1 MVAPATALDGVTV
14 SVGLALVLFGIY
26 VRRRFDSPGVGSFAA
41 FVALLGLAGVSSG
54 LLSSAVPGELWP
66 EVGTLFWGVATV
78 PWLLFALRYTGRSTR
93 IRLRSVVLLLAPC
106 AGILAGIVML
116 RTGFS
121 EVVTALVGGVP
132 TLYCLA
138 LVLTGAAL
146 LIRTG
151 YRYGHVGARQGVSLA
166 LAPTGT
172 FVSLNLVSLLVSEQ
186 PDPGVVA
193 TVNAA
198 GFVVAAAALATAV
211 GYYRVLDVTPPA
223 VGTLG
228 EREIVRESDDLVF
241 VVSDEDSVVRI
252 NETALSALGL
262 RRDDARQTRLSDLL
276 GHGSDSLR
284 ERETVTLETSDG
296 TRRYDPQVSTLTGG
310 GDRALGA
317 LVSLRDVTA
326 RQLREQRL
334 SVLNRVLRHNLRN
347 RVQVLRAHAEALDR
361 GETDTGG
368 HTAPMIDA
376 AEELASVSEAARTID
391 EFVARDTGETTAHV
405 VDLVYDTLVELGAD
419 DSPVSV
425 AVEMPESLAV
435 VTSHQA
441 LSAALESALENAL
454 EYAETE
460 ASVTVTETP
469 EGCLVCITDDGPGI
483 PDSELESLERGVE
496 TPLQHTTGLGLWQ
509 LKWAVTTIGG
519 ELSFDT
525 TDGTTIEFTV
535 PDRGSG

>member
-1 MVAPATALDGVTV
+1 MLAPETGLDGITV
-14 SVGLALVLFGIY
+14 SVGLALCLFGIY
-26 VRRRFDSPGVGSFAA
+26 VYRRFDSPGVGSFAA
-41 FVALLGLAGVSSG
+41 FAVFLGFAGISSG

-78 PWLLFALRYTGRSTR
+78 PWLLFALQYTGRSTR
-93 IRLRSVVLLLAPC
+93 VRPRSVVLLLAPC

-121 EVVTALVGGVP
+121 EVATALVGGVS

-151 YRYGHVGARQGVSLA
+151 YRYSHVGTRQGVSLA
-166 LAPTGT
+166 LAPTAT

-186 PDPGVVA
+186 PDPELIA
-193 TVNAA
+193 TINTA

-211 GYYRVLDVTPPA
+211 GYYRVFEVTPPA

-241 VVSDEDSVVRI
+241 VVSDEDSVVQV

-262 RRDDARQTRLSDLL
+262 SRDDARQTGLSALL
-276 GHGSDSLR
+276 GHTTDTLR
-284 ERETVTLETSDG
+284 GRETVTLETPDG

-310 GDRALGA
+310 DGQELGA

-347 RVQVLRAHAEALDR
+347 RAQVIRSHSTEKTRAPA
-361 GETDTGG
+361 
-368 HTAPMIDA
+368 
-376 AEELASVSEAARTID
+376 
-391 EFVARDTGETTAHV
+391 
-405 VDLVYDTLVELGAD
+405 
-419 DSPVSV
+419 
-425 AVEMPESLAV
+425 
-435 VTSHQA
+435 
-441 LSAALESALENAL
+441 N
-454 EYAETE
+454 
-460 ASVTVTETP
+460 
-469 EGCLVCITDDGPGI
+469 
-483 PDSELESLERGVE
+483 
-496 TPLQHTTGLGLWQ
+496 TPL
-509 LKWAVTTIGG
+509 
-519 ELSFDT
+519 
-525 TDGTTIEFTV
+525 
-535 PDRGSG
+535 R